1 MAASPSK
8 NAQLKAQRDA
18 RRVLVLQYTL
28 AGATTREIA
37 ETLRN
42 QGIEVSHATVATDR
56 SRVISEMI
64 KASEADAEKLR
75 AIYNARYERLIA
87 SRWPSALAGDN
98 KAMDLVLRTM
108 DAQRKINGVDA
119 PAKVEHS
126 GEIGGDVQPRR
137 FELIIVDPQHEDAEC
152 PPTSPSPE

>member
-8 NAQLKAQRDA
+8 NAQLRAQRDA

-75 AIYNARYERLIA
+75 ALFNARYERLIA
-87 SRWPSALAGDN
+87 SRWSKALAGDN
-98 KAMDLVLRTM
+98 KAVDLILRTM
-108 DAQRKINGVDA
+108 EAQRKINGVDA
-119 PAKVEHS
+119 PAKIEHS
-126 GEIGGDVQPRR
+126 GEIGSGVQPRR
-137 FELIIVDPQHEDAEC
+137 FELIIVDPHEEDPEC
-152 PPTSPSPE
+152 SPTSLSPE